1 MRRICCS
8 PGQFGALAIA
18 ETLFGRNN
26 PGGKLPYTYYKA
38 SYVDAIG
45 MNEFACAKGVG
56 RGYRYLPLGSPYV
69 LLPAFHGLSYTSF
82 SIAASDAPR
91 TLALPPPS
99 SPLPTRSPGGLMQFA
114 VAVTNTGKVLGTETV
129 FAFFRPE
136 KATSPAPS
144 SLLPLQR
151 RLCGLTKVAVAP
163 GAKVTATVNVTVY
176 DLGLVDATGTL
187 TANPGTYTVILS
199 TGAKGAREIE
209 VPLTVTGH
217 MQVLGTLPAGI

>member
-1 MRRICCS
+1 M
-8 PGQFGALAIA
+8 
-18 ETLFGRNN
+18 
-26 PGGKLPYTYYKA
+26 
-38 SYVDAIG
+38 D
-45 MNEFACAKGVG
+45 EFACAKGVG

-82 SIAASDAPR
+82 SIAASAAPR

-99 SPLPTRSPGGLMQFA
+99 SPPRRRSPGSGGLLQFA
-114 VAVTNTGKVLGTETV
+114 VTVTNTGKVLGTETI

-136 KATSPAPS
+136 NATSPAPS

-151 RLCGLTKVAVAP
+151 RLCGLAKVAVAP
-163 GAKVTATVNVTVY
+163 GAQVTATVNVTVY

-199 TGAKGAREIE
+199 MGAKGAREIE

-217 MQVLGTLPAGI
+217 RQVLGTLPAGI